1 MKFQTGTF
9 SKKTEEIARDLRNL
23 ISEAEEILRGDNLS
37 RHSENAIAGL
47 RKQFRTAQDELA
59 HVYDDTRRKV
69 ASGAKSADVAIRA
82 NPYQSLAMVFGIGLV
97 AGIMLGRISKE

>member
-23 ISEAEEILRGDNLS
+23 ISEAEEILSSDNLS
-37 RHSENAIAGL
+37 RHSENAISGL
-47 RKQFRTAQDELA
+47 RQQFRTAQDELA
-59 HVYDDTRRKV
+59 NVYGDARRKV

-82 NPYQSLAMVFGIGLV
+82 NPYQSLGMVFGFGLV
-97 AGIMLGRISKE
+97 AGVLLGRISKE

>member
-23 ISEAEEILRGDNLS
+23 ISEAEEILSSDKLS

-47 RKQFRTAQDELA
+47 RQQFRTAQDELA
-59 HVYDDTRRKV
+59 NVYGDARRKV
-69 ASGAKSADVAIRA
+69 ASGAKTADVAIRA
-82 NPYQSLAMVFGIGLV
+82 HPYQSLGMVFGIGLV
-97 AGIMLGRISKE
+97 AGVLLGRISKE